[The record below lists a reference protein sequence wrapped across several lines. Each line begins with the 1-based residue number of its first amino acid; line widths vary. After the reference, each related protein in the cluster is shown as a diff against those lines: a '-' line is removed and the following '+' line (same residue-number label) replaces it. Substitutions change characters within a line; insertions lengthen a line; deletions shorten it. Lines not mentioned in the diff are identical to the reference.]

1 VSQQSAA
8 GLGLL
13 NTLRLGLFQACLG
26 CLAVIFAGMLNR
38 VMISELA
45 FPGLLVGGA
54 LACEQ
59 FVAPARVWFGQISD
73 SQPLAGHRRL
83 PYIWIG
89 TAAFCSL
96 AVLSIPLI
104 FRVAA
109 LLAAGSKLELAAGVL
124 ALCGLFAL
132 YGLAVSLATTPYLAL
147 VIDRTNEQER
157 PRAVGLI
164 WCLLTVGIVVGAI
177 AISISLRS
185 LDGVTDPALLQP
197 VLFNFMLRVALVVGL
212 LTFVATFDMEPDGL
226 KPNWIKADGIK
237 PDSIQPDSIQL
248 DSIKLDSLKLD
259 SLEPQAAAAV
269 VSSGEPHAGPGP
281 ASREDAITLAQSWAL
296 ITSSRQV
303 LVFFAFLVMFT
314 LALFLQDPILESY
327 GAEVFGMPIAATAS
341 LNAVWGIGTLVGLLL
356 AGFWLGPKLGKLTS
370 ARLGCQLMLVTL
382 VLLLLAGLTG
392 RVPVLQTVMLLFGLA
407 AGIATNSALV
417 LMLDLTLPQA
427 AGTFVGVWG
436 LAQAL
441 SRAIGKVLGGGL
453 LDLGRW
459 LQAVLHL
466 GSSAYPAYALV
477 LTVEILV
484 AIGALVLL
492 ARLNLRQFR
501 EDTGRSLVRVMSLE
515 LG

>member
-1 VSQQSAA
+1 MSQQSVV

-73 SQPLAGHRRL
+73 SQPLAGRRRL

-109 LLAAGSKLELAAGVL
+109 LLAAGSKLELLAGVL

-177 AISISLRS
+177 AIAISLRS

-212 LTFVATFDMEPDGL
+212 LTFVATFGMEPDVL
-226 KPNWIKADGIK
+226 KPDGLSADGIQSGLIQSDLIHSDLIHS
-237 PDSIQPDSIQL
+237 DSVKS
-248 DSIKLDSLKLD
+248 
-259 SLEPQAAAAV
+259 QAAAAAI
-269 VSSGEPHAGPGP
+269 SSREPYTGPGSSSP
-281 ASREDAITLAQSWAL
+281 ADAITLAQSWAL

-303 LVFFAFLVMFT
+303 LVFFSFLVMFT
-314 LALFLQDPILESY
+314 LGLFLQDPILESY

-341 LNAVWGIGTLVGLLL
+341 LNAVWGMGTLAGLLV

-370 ARLGCQLMLVTL
+370 ARLGCQLMVVTL
-382 VLLLLAGLTG
+382 LLLLLAGLTA
-392 RVPVLQTVMLLFGLA
+392 RVPVLQAVMLLFGLA

-436 LAQAL
+436 LAQAI
-441 SRAIGKVLGGGL
+441 SRALGKVLGGGL

-501 EDTGRSLVRVMSLE
+501 EDTGRSLVRVLSLE

>member
-1 VSQQSAA
+1 VSQQSVV

-73 SQPLAGHRRL
+73 SQPLAGRRRL

-109 LLAAGSKLELAAGVL
+109 LLAAGSKLELLAGVL

-177 AISISLRS
+177 AIAISLRS

-212 LTFVATFDMEPDGL
+212 LTFVATFGMEPDVLKPDGL
-226 KPNWIKADGIK
+226 KPDGLKPDGLSADGIQSDLIHS
-237 PDSIQPDSIQL
+237 DSVKS
-248 DSIKLDSLKLD
+248 
-259 SLEPQAAAAV
+259 QAAAAAI
-269 VSSGEPHAGPGP
+269 SSREPYTGPGASSP
-281 ASREDAITLAQSWAL
+281 ADAITLAQSWAL

-303 LVFFAFLVMFT
+303 LVFFSFLVMFT
-314 LALFLQDPILESY
+314 LGLFLQDPILESY

-341 LNAVWGIGTLVGLLL
+341 LNAVWGMGTLAGLLV

-370 ARLGCQLMLVTL
+370 ARLGCQLMVVTL
-382 VLLLLAGLTG
+382 LLLLLAGLTA
-392 RVPVLQTVMLLFGLA
+392 RVPVLQAVMLLFGLA

-436 LAQAL
+436 LAQAI
-441 SRAIGKVLGGGL
+441 SRALGKVLGGGL

-501 EDTGRSLVRVMSLE
+501 EDTGRSLVRVLSLE

>member
-1 VSQQSAA
+1 MSQPNGA

-73 SQPLAGHRRL
+73 SQPLAGRRRL

-109 LLAAGSKLELAAGVL
+109 LLAAGSKLELVAGVL

-177 AISISLRS
+177 AIGISLRS
-185 LDGVTDPALLQP
+185 LDGVSDPDLLQP

-212 LTFVATFDMEPDGL
+212 LTFVATFGMEPVAL
-226 KPNWIKADGIK
+226 KSDALSADG
-237 PDSIQPDSIQL
+237 IQPDSIKADAIQL
-248 DSIKLDSLKLD
+248 DGIQLAGIQ
-259 SLEPQAAAAV
+259 PQAAAAAI
-269 VSSGEPHAGPGP
+269 SSREPLTGPGTP
-281 ASREDAITLAQSWAL
+281 SREDAITLAQSWAL

-303 LVFFAFLVMFT
+303 LVFFSFLVMFT
-314 LALFLQDPILESY
+314 LGLFLQDPILESY

-341 LNAVWGIGTLVGLLL
+341 LNAVWGMGTLAGLLL

-370 ARLGCQLMLVTL
+370 ARLGCQLMVVTL
-382 VLLLLAGLTG
+382 LLLLLAGLTG
-392 RVPVLQTVMLLFGLA
+392 RVPVLQAVMLLFGLA

-441 SRAIGKVLGGGL
+441 SRALGKVLGGGL

-466 GSSAYPAYALV
+466 GGSAYPAYALV

-501 EDTGRSLVRVMSLE
+501 EDTGRSLVRVLSLE

>member
-1 VSQQSAA
+1 MSQPSGP
-8 GLGLL
+8 GLGLW

-38 VMISELA
+38 VMISELG

-73 SQPLAGHRRL
+73 SQPLGGRRRL
-83 PYIWIG
+83 PYIWLG

-109 LLAAGSKLELAAGVL
+109 LLADGSRLALAGGVL

-132 YGLAVSLATTPYLAL
+132 YGLAVSLASTPYLAL

-177 AISISLRS
+177 AIAISLRN

-197 VLFNFMLRVALVVGL
+197 VLFTFMLRVALVGL
-212 LTFVATFDMEPDGL
+212 LTFVATFGMEPDGMGADC
-226 KPNWIKADGIK
+226 IKSDG
-237 PDSIQPDSIQL
+237 IQL
-248 DSIKLDSLKLD
+248 DGFQLDGFQLD
-259 SLEPQAAAAV
+259 GIQPQAAAAPL
-269 VSSGEPHAGPGP
+269 SSSEPSTPP
-281 ASREDAITLAQSWAL
+281 AASVRDDAISLSQSWEL

-303 LVFFAFLVMFT
+303 LVFFSFLVMFT
-314 LALFLQDPILESY
+314 LGLFLQDPILESY

-341 LNAVWGIGTLVGLLL
+341 LNAVWGMGTLAGLLM
-356 AGFWLGPKLGKLTS
+356 AGFWLGPKLGKLAS
-370 ARLGCQLMLVTL
+370 ARLGCQLMVATL

-392 RVPVLQTVMLLFGLA
+392 RVPVLQAVMLLFGLA
-407 AGIATNSALV
+407 AGIATNSSLV

-441 SRAIGKVLGGGL
+441 SRALGKVLGGGL

-459 LQAVLHL
+459 LQAILHL

-477 LTVEILV
+477 LAVEILV

-501 EDTGRSLVRVMSLE
+501 EDTGRSLVRVLSLE